1 MKTINKIVGITL
13 IAIAVIEFCVLLDDY
28 SVLISALGAIS
39 TALVGLIFLSISEIL
54 RLLQICAGAPN
65 KKNTPGAESYE
76 DDDDASPVSDA
87 EIEKEL
93 ERLNKEHPS
102 T

>member
-13 IAIAVIEFCVLLDDY
+13 IAIGVIEFCVLLDDY
-28 SVLISALGAIS
+28 SVLIAAFGAIS

-54 RLLQICAGAPN
+54 RLLQICVGIPN
-65 KKNTPGAESYE
+65 KNKAPDSETY

-93 ERLNKEHPS
+93 ERLNKENPNV
-102 T
+102 